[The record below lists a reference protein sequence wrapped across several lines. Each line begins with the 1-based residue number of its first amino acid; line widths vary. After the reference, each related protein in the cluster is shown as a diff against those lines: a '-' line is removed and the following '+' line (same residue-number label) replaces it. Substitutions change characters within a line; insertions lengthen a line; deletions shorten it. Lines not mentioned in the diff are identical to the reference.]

1 MKGLFYKEARCLW
14 HFGKTY
20 LLMLVIFLGLALY
33 QSTDSSGGAVWMLY
47 PIFFAGALPASLI
60 GDDEKSGWLT
70 YCDTLPVTRR
80 QIVTVKYIT
89 CLVTAAAVCLLAVPV
104 VLLRH
109 DTVAAMPFLAMMAPV
124 GLIVPSVMLPTTYK
138 LGATKGRVV
147 YIVML
152 MVVAATCAVL
162 MAIGLGLCTPLL
174 TLIHTPE
181 NILADSRLY
190 LRIYVLGLPFVFFY
204 NVATG
209 IFSALGDSKTPFI
222 FLACSSTSN
231 IAVDILFVTAF
242 NMGVAV
248 LPGRRFCARES
259 AACWRLWLSS
269 AALRKSRRKEK

>member
-147 YIVML
+147 VYRHADGRGGDLRGADDVRIGKRGADRTSDFAGHHHYTGDIRRQLGAVRE
-152 MVVAATCAVL
+152 VVQGPGAVNR
-162 MAIGLGLCTPLL
+162 AEGGDYPPPSEKIAGK
-174 TLIHTPE
+174 
-181 NILADSRLY
+181 
-190 LRIYVLGLPFVFFY
+190 
-204 NVATG
+204 TG
-209 IFSALGDSKTPFI
+209 NG
-222 FLACSSTSN
+222 C
-231 IAVDILFVTAF
+231 
-242 NMGVAV
+242 
-248 LPGRRFCARES
+248 
-259 AACWRLWLSS
+259 
-269 AALRKSRRKEK
+269 

>member
-14 HFGKTY
+14 QYGKSY
-20 LLMLVIFLGLALY
+20 ILLVVIFFGLAFLN
-33 QSTDSSGGAVWMLY
+33 GGSEGANPLWLLY
-47 PIFFAGALPASLI
+47 PVFFVGSLPASLLSA
-60 GDDEKSGWLT
+60 DEKDGWLT

-152 MVVAATCAVL
+152 MVVAGVCALLVNLSKESGAPATLSPRATTAISLAVF
-162 MAIGLGLCTPLL
+162 IG
-174 TLIHTPE
+174 
-181 NILADSRLY
+181 SW
-190 LRIYVLGLPFVFFY
+190 
-204 NVATG
+204 
-209 IFSALGDSKTPFI
+209 ALSVKWFE
-222 FLACSSTSN
+222 
-231 IAVDILFVTAF
+231 
-242 NMGVAV
+242 
-248 LPGRRFCARES
+248 GRE
-259 AACWRLWLSS
+259 L
-269 AALRKSRRKEK
+269 